1 MHRNLLPIDVSD
13 PVMGRIRTNVLI
25 DPSPRQVVKFAETV
39 PERQLRGTACDG
51 KLILYPAWD
60 ATHIQMRRFFELPHT
75 GDGGS
80 DFWVVPEGADP
91 LSSDWHSSGDEPVR
105 SGMRLVVGPFDDDPA
120 LAGLKEW
127 FSGTVPVQSFTGP
140 G

>member
-39 PERQLRGTACDG
+39 PEGQLRGTACDG

-75 GDGGS
+75 GAGGS

-91 LSSDWHSSGDEPVR
+91 LSPDWYSSGDEPVR
-105 SGMRLVVGPFDDDPA
+105 SGMRLVVGPTDDDPA
-120 LAGLKEW
+120 LAVLKEW
-127 FSGTVPVQSFTGP
+127 FAAPVPAQSFSARG
-140 G
+140 